1 MRPVSL
7 LVNDYLQ
14 RNHMDPNVEQI
25 LKVSKEISMSSKRGK
40 PNFIWATEET
50 LGDIQDCLERPEHKK
65 HMAEI
70 EENLN
75 RSIKN
80 ATK

>member
-1 MRPVSL
+1 
-7 LVNDYLQ
+7 
-14 RNHMDPNVEQI
+14 MDPNIEQI

-40 PNFIWATEET
+40 PNFIWTTEET
-50 LGDIQDCLERPEHKK
+50 LGDIKEYLEQAEQKK
-65 HMAEI
+65 RVAEI

-75 RSIKN
+75 RSLKT

>member
-1 MRPVSL
+1 
-7 LVNDYLQ
+7 
-14 RNHMDPNVEQI
+14 MDPTVEQI

-40 PNFIWATEET
+40 PNFILTTEET
-50 LGDIQDCLERPEHKK
+50 LGDIRDCLEREEHKK
-65 HMAEI
+65 RMTEI

-75 RSIKN
+75 RSVKN

>member
-1 MRPVSL
+1 
-7 LVNDYLQ
+7 
-14 RNHMDPNVEQI
+14 MDPNIEQI

-40 PNFIWATEET
+40 ANFIWATEET
-50 LGDIQDCLERPEHKK
+50 LGDIKDCLEREEHKK
-65 HMAEI
+65 RMTEI

-75 RSIKN
+75 RPVKN

>member
-1 MRPVSL
+1 MRVASF
-7 LVNDYLQ
+7 LVNDYLR
-14 RNHMDPNVEQI
+14 RNHMNPTVEQI

-40 PNFIWATEET
+40 PNFIWATEKT
-50 LGDIQDCLERPEHKK
+50 LGDIQDCLERSEHKK
-65 HMAEI
+65 RLAEI

-75 RSIKN
+75 RSAKT

>member
-1 MRPVSL
+1 
-7 LVNDYLQ
+7 
-14 RNHMDPNVEQI
+14 MDPNVEQI

-50 LGDIQDCLERPEHKK
+50 LGDIQDCLEQAEHKK
-65 HMAEI
+65 RCAEL
-70 EENLN
+70 EEKLN
-75 RSIKN
+75 HSSKN

>member
-1 MRPVSL
+1 
-7 LVNDYLQ
+7 
-14 RNHMDPNVEQI
+14 MDPTVEQI

-40 PNFIWATEET
+40 PNFIWTTEET
-50 LGDIQDCLERPEHKK
+50 LGDIKEYLEQAEQKK
-65 HMAEI
+65 RVAEI

-75 RSIKN
+75 RSIKT

>member
-1 MRPVSL
+1 
-7 LVNDYLQ
+7 
-14 RNHMDPNVEQI
+14 MDPTVEQI

-40 PNFIWATEET
+40 PNFILATEET
-50 LGDIQDCLERPEHKK
+50 LGDIKEYLEREEHKK
-65 HMAEI
+65 RMTEI

-75 RSIKN
+75 RSVKT

>member
-1 MRPVSL
+1 MGPT
-7 LVNDYLQ
+7 
-14 RNHMDPNVEQI
+14 VEQI

-50 LGDIQDCLERPEHKK
+50 LGDIKEYLEQAEQKK
-65 HMAEI
+65 RLDEI

-75 RSIKN
+75 RSLKT

>member
-1 MRPVSL
+1 
-7 LVNDYLQ
+7 
-14 RNHMDPNVEQI
+14 MDPNIEQI

-40 PNFIWATEET
+40 ANFIWATEET
-50 LGDIQDCLERPEHKK
+50 LGDIRDYLEREEHKK
-65 HMAEI
+65 RMTEI

-75 RSIKN
+75 RSVKN

>member
-1 MRPVSL
+1 
-7 LVNDYLQ
+7 
-14 RNHMDPNVEQI
+14 MDPTVEQI

-40 PNFIWATEET
+40 PNFIWTTEET
-50 LGDIQDCLERPEHKK
+50 LGDIKEYLEQAEQKK
-65 HMAEI
+65 RVAEI

-75 RSIKN
+75 RSLKT

>member
-1 MRPVSL
+1 
-7 LVNDYLQ
+7 
-14 RNHMDPNVEQI
+14 MDPNVERI

-50 LGDIQDCLERPEHKK
+50 LGDIQDHLVRTEHKK
-65 HMAEI
+65 RLVET

-75 RSIKN
+75 RSIKT

>member
-1 MRPVSL
+1 MRL
-7 LVNDYLQ
+7 D
-14 RNHMDPNVEQI
+14 MDPTVEQI
-25 LKVSKEISMSSKRGK
+25 LKVSKEISMSTNRGK

-50 LGDIQDCLERPEHKK
+50 LGDIQDCLERSEHKK
-65 HMAEI
+65 RLAEI

>member
-1 MRPVSL
+1 
-7 LVNDYLQ
+7 
-14 RNHMDPNVEQI
+14 MDPTVEQI

-40 PNFIWATEET
+40 PNFIWVTEET
-50 LGDIQDCLERPEHKK
+50 LGDIRDYLEQAEQKK
-65 HMAEI
+65 RLDEI

-75 RSIKN
+75 RSIKT

>member
-14 RNHMDPNVEQI
+14 RNHMDQTVEQI
-25 LKVSKEISMSSKRGK
+25 LKVSKEISMSSTRGK

-50 LGDIQDCLERPEHKK
+50 LVDIRDCLEREERKK
-65 HMAEI
+65 RLAEI
-70 EENLN
+70 EEKLN
-75 RSIKN
+75 RSAKT

>member
-1 MRPVSL
+1 
-7 LVNDYLQ
+7 
-14 RNHMDPNVEQI
+14 MDPIVEQI
-25 LKVSKEISMSSKRGK
+25 LKVSKEISISSKRGK
-40 PNFIWATEET
+40 ANFVWTTEET
-50 LGDIQDCLERPEHKK
+50 LGDIQDCLDRSEHKK

-70 EENLN
+70 EKKLN

>member
-1 MRPVSL
+1 
-7 LVNDYLQ
+7 
-14 RNHMDPNVEQI
+14 MDPTVEQI

-40 PNFIWATEET
+40 PNFILATEET
-50 LGDIQDCLERPEHKK
+50 IGDTQDCLEREEHKK
-65 HMAEI
+65 RLAEI

-75 RSIKN
+75 RSIKT

>member
-1 MRPVSL
+1 ME
-7 LVNDYLQ
+7 
-14 RNHMDPNVEQI
+14 PNVEQI
-25 LKVSKEISMSSKRGK
+25 LKVSKEISISSKRGK
-40 PNFIWATEET
+40 PNFILATEET
-50 LGDIQDCLERPEHKK
+50 LGDIRDYLDREEHKK
-65 HMAEI
+65 RLAEI